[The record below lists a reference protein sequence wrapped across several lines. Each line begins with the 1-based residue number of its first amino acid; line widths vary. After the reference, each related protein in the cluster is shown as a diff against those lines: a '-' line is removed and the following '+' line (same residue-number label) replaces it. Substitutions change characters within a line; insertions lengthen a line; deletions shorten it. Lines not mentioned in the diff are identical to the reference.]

1 MRNKIVLDASALLAV
16 INNEPGSE
24 LVEECLPGVVMSS
37 VNISEAA
44 AVLNGFGMPTAETQE
59 LINSL
64 IGQVEVFDH
73 QQAFIAA
80 QLREKTKKYGL
91 SLGDRACLSLARLKN
106 FPVLTADKI
115 WAKLNLGIEIKIIR

>member
-1 MRNKIVLDASALLAV
+1 MKNKIVLDASALLAV
-16 INNEPGSE
+16 INNEQGSE
-24 LVEECLPGVVMSS
+24 LVEQYLPGVVMSS
-37 VNISEAA
+37 VNVSEAA
-44 AVLNGFGMPTAETQE
+44 AVLNGFGMPMAETQG

-64 IGQVEVFDH
+64 IGHVEVFDH

-80 QLREKTKKYGL
+80 GLREKTKKYGL
-91 SLGDRACLSLARLKN
+91 SLGDRACLSLARIKN